1 MFFPVVA
8 GGLAL
13 IFAGAGL
20 AGAAPLIAGS
30 VLGLGGLGIMMLL
43 YRTFTL

>member
-1 MFFPVVA
+1 MKNCYILVFFPVVA

-30 VLGLGGLGIMMLL
+30 VLGLGGLGKHK
-43 YRTFTL
+43 